1 MAIKMQEKPNSKPVR
16 SLTPHLRRGLGLG
29 LRERAPFLVTL
40 YRYSVIT
47 KQDRRIKSMEVSD
60 GQGFG
65 GAYFGALLAEDAFC
79 GIFATAGVLVYLY
92 FHRTCFQ
99 ALSAFDTFIFVAL
112 DSEQGIVAHWL
123 EEYGYGADVFAE
135 GTIVFQKNRKQYAD
149 YIIDNIPNHEQHEHG
164 VGISLFKPEKK
175 QNDRQ

>member
-29 LRERAPFLVTL
+29 LREKTPFLVTL
-40 YRYSVIT
+40 YRYFVIT
-47 KQDRRIKSMEVSD
+47 KHGRRIKSMKVSD

-112 DSEQGIVAHWL
+112 DAEQGIVAHWL

-135 GTIVFQKNRKQYAD
+135 GTIVFQKNRKHDSYC
-149 YIIDNIPNHEQHEHG
+149 IIDNIPNHEQHEHG
-164 VGISLFKPEKK
+164 VGICLFEPEEQ
-175 QNDRQ
+175 QNYR